1 MRTAPVGAP
10 RRRYIRGM
18 DILLI
23 GGHGKVALLLAPL
36 LAERGDHVDS
46 VIRFSDQADA
56 VRAAGAFPVVGDVE
70 QASTEDLASLA
81 AGHDAL
87 VWSAGAG
94 GGDPMRTYAVDKD
107 AAIRS
112 IDAAR
117 AAGVH
122 RYVMVSYF
130 GSSLDHEVPAGSP
143 FFPYAEAKAAADAY
157 LRASDLA
164 WTIVAPSALTL
175 EPELIV
181 ADEPV
186 SALDVSVQAQVLLLL
201 EELRKRRGLAFL
213 HGEVLPHLAKIFVLS
228 IHGDAAGKMKQIARA
243 HALDVGA
250 YRGRSI
256 INGVAEFGKSLT
268 YFIHKIEFFNEGW
281 MRKCGG

>member
-1 MRTAPVGAP
+1 
-10 RRRYIRGM
+10 M

-70 QASTEDLASLA
+70 QASTEGLASLA

-117 AAGVH
+117 AAGVY

-175 EPELIV
+175 EPATGHID
-181 ADEPV
+181 ADAP
-186 SALDVSVQAQVLLLL
+186 
-201 EELRKRRGLAFL
+201 
-213 HGEVLPHLAKIFVLS
+213 
-228 IHGDAAGKMKQIARA
+228 AAGSVSRADVAAVVAGVLADPSTIGKTIAFNTGDIAIRE
-243 HALDVGA
+243 ALA
-250 YRGRSI
+250 Q
-256 INGVAEFGKSLT
+256 A
-268 YFIHKIEFFNEGW
+268 
-281 MRKCGG
+281 